1 MAEASSERVHLSIKF
16 MVTNSLAGSLI
27 GTGGSAIKE
36 LIDVSKARVMVSGP
50 QDVYPGTSE
59 RIILLAGSEEAVDSC
74 QTLVW
79 AMIALNTKTPQGE
92 KSVWSPRSASESL
105 DEFED
110 VVVTGKICIPSSA
123 GGLILGR
130 GGSNIKTMM
139 DESGAHLQMTGKEE
153 AFFTQERVIT
163 VSGTASVCAK
173 AVSLILQRLATDEEC
188 ARYANRG
195 TTYTTHIAP
204 LFGEVRSGRGRAGG
218 RYPRIG
224 GGGGGNTRVPRG
236 APAAELEDAE
246 PAQPT
251 ISITLT
257 VPDDLINNVIGKQ
270 GTTLREIMSLSNS
283 KVAVSP
289 RGEFVEGTTNRV
301 VTITGSPS
309 SAQTANLLITQKL
322 QAATGASSPGS
333 GGRSP
338 RKALGAG
345 AGAV

>member
-1 MAEASSERVHLSIKF
+1 

-59 RIILLAGSEEAVDSC
+59 RIILLAGGEEAVDSC

-79 AMIALNTKTPQGE
+79 AMIALNTKTPQGD
-92 KSVWSPRSASESL
+92 KSVWSPRSASQSL
-105 DEFED
+105 EEFED

-163 VSGTASVCAK
+163 ISGTASVCAK

-188 ARYANRG
+188 ARYVNRG

-204 LFGEVRSGRGRAGG
+204 LFGEVRQGRGRGAAGG
-218 RYPRIG
+218 RAGRVG
-224 GGGGGNTRVPRG
+224 GGANPRG
-236 APAAELEDAE
+236 GRAGAAGELDDAE
-246 PAQPT
+246 AAQPT

-257 VPDDLINNVIGKQ
+257 VPDDLINTVIGKQ

-309 SAQTANLLITQKL
+309 SAQTANILITQKL
-322 QAATGASSPGS
+322 QAATSGGSSPPS
-333 GGRSP
+333 GGSRSP
-338 RKALGAG
+338 RKAAAAGGAG
-345 AGAV
+345 GV